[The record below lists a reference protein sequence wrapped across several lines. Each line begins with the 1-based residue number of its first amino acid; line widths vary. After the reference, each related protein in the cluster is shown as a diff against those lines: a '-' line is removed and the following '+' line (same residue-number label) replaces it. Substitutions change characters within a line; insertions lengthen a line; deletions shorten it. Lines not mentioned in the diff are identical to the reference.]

1 MERDGSP
8 LRRESDGATEV
19 KAQPHEVGN
28 VIFGEALALEVSVH
42 EAHATEAVTPTARSA
57 EVRDEQL
64 LGVSDD
70 HVPHAPAAVEGDAE
84 LAVELSRELTE
95 AERQRLRDDLAR
107 VHFAL
112 IEAAQPLQLT
122 RLEPYEVTMRLQGAL
137 LVRWC
142 DDMRSAG

>member
-1 MERDGSP
+1 MERDGST
-8 LRRESDGATEV
+8 LGGDRDGATEV
-19 KAQPHEVGN
+19 EAQPHEVGD
-28 VIFGEALALEVSVH
+28 VIFGEALTLEVGVH
-42 EAHATEAVTPTARSA
+42 EAHATEAVTPAARSA
-57 EVRDEQL
+57 EVGDKQL

-70 HVPHAPAAVEGDAE
+70 HVPHAPASVEGDAE

-142 DDMRSAG
+142 DDVRSVG